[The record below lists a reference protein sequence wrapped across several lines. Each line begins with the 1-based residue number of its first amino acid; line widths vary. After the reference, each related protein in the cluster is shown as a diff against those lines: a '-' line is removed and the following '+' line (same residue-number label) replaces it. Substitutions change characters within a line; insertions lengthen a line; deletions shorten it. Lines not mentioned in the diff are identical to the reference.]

1 MVPTECSNRRK
12 PSCRDKGRSG
22 VDERAWCLSWWGC
35 DRLASPNPD
44 QRHAS
49 RTSTRPPPCSTS
61 TPCPYRMQADL
72 PTHSPIRVAK
82 IIRVTVQT
90 VKDSSSQL
98 NHLLAYKVTT
108 DFLLE
113 EPWRTESRIRYAYPT
128 ITVRPKSHC
137 ATDIP
142 LSFALGRLWEEEK
155 PSATVG
161 VAAQL

>member
-22 VDERAWCLSWWGC
+22 VEERAWWGC
-35 DRLASPNPD
+35 SPNLD
-44 QRHAS
+44 HAS
-49 RTSTRPPPCSTS
+49 CQQDKHQAPTLLHVHPLSLQDAVRPSHSFPDAGGKHHQGDCSNGHVLFLT
-61 TPCPYRMQADL
+61 
-72 PTHSPIRVAK
+72 
-82 IIRVTVQT
+82 
-90 VKDSSSQL
+90 L
-98 NHLLAYKVTT
+98 NLALAYKVTT

-137 ATDIP
+137 ATDIL